1 QVKTLC
7 SLQASSTPLSP
18 LAPSMVGS
26 LRRNKSHSS
35 SQNLLD
41 GSYQGTSTM
50 RNWPL
55 FLFLTGLVF
64 FFYVFYVYQAVST
77 ELSMKKEQL
86 ELTFRQQKILK
97 EEIIDLKADLEKS
110 RGAESASKTEAESA
124 SSRYE
129 ECQSSL
135 RSIKLRSDTL
145 TDEKSAADSAVRE
158 RQRELEE
165 TKNKMTELERNASS
179 LQAMYDAQQTVVAQ
193 LNTTINMLQTELA
206 SHTKIGGEA
215 AAVVAAPAGAAAA
228 TTTSAA
234 AVAGGVG
241 AVPGVGRKPADLG
254 ELIKQEGAAEKTA
267 VEPAHNEP
275 LKEEE
280 RAAVENGEKPDP
292 SGKKPEDELKGA
304 AVMKDDVE
312 GAKEDKEEMK
322 GGDAPGRPGDR
333 VKMEEELMVA
343 EQNQQ
348 VDQHKLVEEKKDGGE
363 EQAGAVQG
371 GDYVDKDD
379 AELEGEVKEDGALD
393 APVAEK
399 Q

>member
-1 QVKTLC
+1 MILG
-7 SLQASSTPLSP
+7 
-18 LAPSMVGS
+18 LAEF
-26 LRRNKSHSS
+26 RSHSS

-41 GSYQGTSTM
+41 GGYQGTSRM

-86 ELTFRQQKILK
+86 ELQFRQQRILK

-110 RGAESASKTEAESA
+110 RVAESTSKTEAESA
-124 SSRYE
+124 NSRYE
-129 ECQSSL
+129 ECQSTL

-145 TDEKSAADSAVRE
+145 TDEKTAADSAAKE
-158 RQRELEE
+158 RLRELEE

-179 LQAMYDAQQTVVAQ
+179 LQALYDAQQSVVSQ

-206 SHTKIGGEA
+206 SHKKDGGETA
-215 AAVVAAPAGAAAA
+215 TVAAAPAAGAAA
-228 TTTSAA
+228 TTTASSAA
-234 AVAGGVG
+234 VVVGGGVG
-241 AVPGVGRKPADLG
+241 KKPADLG
-254 ELIKQEGAAEKTA
+254 ELIKQEGAADKPA
-267 VEPAHNEP
+267 VDAAHDEP

-348 VDQHKLVEEKKDGGE
+348 VDQQKLVGEKKEGRE

-393 APVAEK
+393 APEAEK

>member
-1 QVKTLC
+1 MILG
-7 SLQASSTPLSP
+7 
-18 LAPSMVGS
+18 LAEFR
-26 LRRNKSHSS
+26 LHSS

-41 GSYQGTSTM
+41 GGYQGTSRM

-64 FFYVFYVYQAVST
+64 FFYIFYVYQAVST

-86 ELTFRQQKILK
+86 ELQFRQQRILK

-124 SSRYE
+124 NSRYE
-129 ECQSSL
+129 ECQTSL

-145 TDEKSAADSAVRE
+145 TDEKTAADSAVKE

-165 TKNKMTELERNASS
+165 TKSKMTELEQKASS
-179 LQAMYDAQQTVVAQ
+179 VQALYDAQQIVVAQ
-193 LNTTINMLQTELA
+193 LNTTINMLKTELA
-206 SHTKIGGEA
+206 SHQKTGGETAAVAAAPDAAPAAVTTTTASAAA
-215 AAVVAAPAGAAAA
+215 AAVV
-228 TTTSAA
+228 
-234 AVAGGVG
+234 GGVG
-241 AVPGVGRKPADLG
+241 KKPADLG
-254 ELIKQEGAAEKTA
+254 ELIKQEGAADKPA
-267 VEPAHNEP
+267 VEAAKDEA

-348 VDQHKLVEEKKDGGE
+348 VDQQKLVEEKKDGGE
-363 EQAGAVQG
+363 EQAAVQG

-379 AELEGEVKEDGALD
+379 GELEGEVKEDGALD
-393 APVAEK
+393 APVGDK